1 MPELSD
7 ADRRRLE
14 RGREAFAHVRQDIVV
29 EAEHRRRFG
38 PITLKGP
45 DGVEVRLEVKTTGGA
60 HFQAETA
67 AIRLANATHEY
78 GVSTPDS
85 WWRAVHRPGFV
96 LTIWSRGLPRRYRRH
111 PAPDEQTA
119 ARLFAEASS
128 AVTTGGFGALRWWAT
143 HQS

>member
-14 RGREAFAHVRQDIVV
+14 RGREAFARDIVV

-38 PITLKGP
+38 PITLKGS
-45 DGVEVRLEVKTTGGA
+45 DGVEVRLEVKATGGA

-67 AIRLANATHEY
+67 AIRQAMTEY
-78 GVSTPDS
+78 GVSTPDR
-85 WWRAVHRPGFV
+85 WWRAVHRAGFV

-111 PAPDEQTA
+111 LAPDEQTA

-128 AVTTGGFGALRWWAT
+128 AVTAGGFGALRSWAA